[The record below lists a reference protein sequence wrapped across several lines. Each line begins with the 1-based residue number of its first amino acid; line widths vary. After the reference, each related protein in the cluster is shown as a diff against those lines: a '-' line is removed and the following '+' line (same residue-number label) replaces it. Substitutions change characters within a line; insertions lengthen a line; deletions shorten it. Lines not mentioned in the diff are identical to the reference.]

1 MLITNIFMQEPKSV
15 ASKIETLNILKA
27 EIYVETCRIQKRQI
41 AFKFEK
47 NQKNKN
53 KKERRTQT
61 CSVDKQVLQKLVPPL

>member
-15 ASKIETLNILKA
+15 ASKIETLNILRA

-41 AFKFEK
+41 TFKFEK
-47 NQKNKN
+47 NQKNE
-53 KKERRTQT
+53 KERRTQT